1 MPAVHLQTSIPG
13 PKSQALMQRRQ
24 AAIPRGPY
32 NSSPVFIAKAEGA
45 LLTDVDDNTFIDF
58 AGGIGV
64 MNLGHANARVT
75 AAIAE
80 QAAAFTHACYHVTA
94 YEPYLA
100 LAEKLNALTP
110 GNFAKKTM
118 LANSG
123 AEAVENAIKIA
134 RYATGRSGVIA
145 FEHAFHGRTLLGM
158 SLTSKVKPYK
168 YGFGPMA
175 TDIYRLPY
183 PYEYRWLHHTRPIDW
198 ASEYEK
204 IFEEFFAGHAA
215 ADKIAA
221 VIIEPVLG
229 EGGFV
234 PAPAAALEKIA
245 EICKRH
251 GIVFIADEVQTGFCR
266 TGKFFAIAWTTVAP
280 DIIVMAKSMAAGLP
294 LSALTGRAELMD
306 APHEGG
312 LGGTYGGNPV
322 ACRAAL
328 AAIAEMER
336 LDLNQRAL
344 EIGEITRDY
353 FHRIAVESPFIGE
366 VRGLGAMNAI
376 ELVQDQRS
384 KVPYQDAAKRVQKL
398 ACQLGLI
405 SLTAGTYS
413 NILRTLMPLSIND
426 EQLAEGLSIMEKA
439 ILSLADEV

>member
-1 MPAVHLQTSIPG
+1 MPAVHLQTPIPG
-13 PKSQALMQRRQ
+13 PKSEALMQRRQ

-32 NSSPVFIAKAEGA
+32 HSTPVFIAQAEGA
-45 LLTDVDDNTFIDF
+45 LMTDVDGNRFIDF

-64 MNLGHANARVT
+64 MNVGHANANVT

-80 QAAAFTHACYHVTA
+80 QAAAFTHGCYHVTP
-94 YEPYLA
+94 YESYIA
-100 LAEKLNALTP
+100 LAEKLNAMTP

-134 RYATGRSGVIA
+134 RYATGRSGVLA

-168 YGFGPMA
+168 YGFGPLA
-175 TDIYRLPY
+175 SDVYRLPY
-183 PYEYRWLHHTRPIDW
+183 PYEYRWLHNDRPIDW
-198 ASEYEK
+198 ASAYEK
-204 IFEEFFAGHAA
+204 IFEEFFASYVAS
-215 ADKIAA
+215 DKIAA
-221 VIIEPVLG
+221 LIIEPVLG

-266 TGKFFAIAWTTVAP
+266 AGKFFAIEWSRVEP
-280 DIIVMAKSMAAGLP
+280 DIIIMAKSLAAGMP
-294 LSALTGRAELMD
+294 LSAITGRAELMD

-336 LDLNQRAL
+336 LHLNQRAL
-344 EIGEITRDY
+344 EIGEYTRDY

-366 VRGLGAMNAI
+366 VRGIGAMNAM
-376 ELVQDQRS
+376 ELVHDKRS
-384 KVPYQDAAKRVQKL
+384 KVPYQDAAKRVQKR

>member
-1 MPAVHLQTSIPG
+1 MSSVRLHTSIPG
-13 PKSQALMQRRQ
+13 PKSQALMLRRQ
-24 AAIPRGPY
+24 AAAPRGLY
-32 NSSPVFIAKAEGA
+32 NSTPIFIAKAEGA
-45 LLTDVDDNTFIDF
+45 LVTDVDGNSFIDF
-58 AGGIGV
+58 AGGIGT
-64 MNLGHANARVT
+64 MNLGHANARVS

-80 QAAAFTHACYHVTA
+80 QATKFTHACYHVTA

-100 LAEKLNALTP
+100 LAEKLNAMTP
-110 GNFAKKTM
+110 GSFAKKTM

-123 AEAVENAIKIA
+123 VEAVENAIKIA

-183 PYEYRWLHHTRPIDW
+183 PYEYRWLHHERPIDW

-204 IFEEFFAGHAA
+204 IFAEFFASHVA

-221 VIIEPVLG
+221 LIIEPVLG

-266 TGKFFAIAWTTVAP
+266 TGKFFAVEWTNVEP
-280 DIIVMAKSMAAGLP
+280 DMIVMAKSLAAGMP
-294 LSALTGRAELMD
+294 LSAITGRAELMD

-322 ACRAAL
+322 ACQAAL
-328 AAIAEMER
+328 ATIAEMER

-353 FHRIAVESPFIGE
+353 FHRLAVESPFIGE
-366 VRGLGAMNAI
+366 VRGIGAMNAM
-376 ELVQDQRS
+376 ELVQDKGTKAPFQN
-384 KVPYQDAAKRVQKL
+384 AAKQVQKR

-426 EQLAEGLSIMEKA
+426 AQLAEGLSIMEKA

>member
-1 MPAVHLQTSIPG
+1 MSFVKLQTPIPG
-13 PKSQALMQRRQ
+13 PQSQALMQRRQ
-24 AAIPRGPY
+24 AAVPRGPY
-32 NSSPVFIAKAEGA
+32 NSTPVFVEKAEGA
-45 LLTDVDDNTFIDF
+45 LLMDVDGNTFIDF
-58 AGGIGV
+58 AGGIGT
-64 MNLGHANARVT
+64 MNLGHCNARVA

-80 QAAAFTHACYHVTA
+80 QAHKFTHTCYHVTA
-94 YEPYLA
+94 YEPYIA

-123 AEAVENAIKIA
+123 VEAVENAIKIA

-145 FEHAFHGRTLLGM
+145 FEHAFHGRTLMGM

-175 TDIYRLPY
+175 SDIYRLPY
-183 PYEYRWLHHTRPIDW
+183 PYEYRWRHDHRPIDW
-198 ASEYEK
+198 AAEYESL
-204 IFEEFFAGHAA
+204 FAEFFASHVA

-221 VIIEPVLG
+221 LIIEPVLG

-234 PAPAAALEKIA
+234 PAPAAALEKMA

-266 TGKFFAIAWTTVAP
+266 TGKFFAIAWTSVAP
-280 DIIVMAKSMAAGLP
+280 DIVVMAKSIASGLP
-294 LSALTGRAELMD
+294 LSAITGRAELMD

-312 LGGTYGGNPV
+312 LGGTYGGNPI
-322 ACRAAL
+322 ACQAAL
-328 AAIAEMER
+328 ATLAEMER
-336 LDLNQRAL
+336 LNLNQFAL
-344 EIGEITRDY
+344 EIGEYTRDY
-353 FHRIAVESPFIGE
+353 FHRLAVESPFIGE
-366 VRGLGAMNAI
+366 VRGIGAMNAL
-376 ELVQDQRS
+376 ELVQDKGS
-384 KVPYQDAAKRVQKL
+384 KVPYQDAAKRIQQH

-413 NILRTLMPLSIND
+413 NILRTLMPLSIPR
-426 EQLAEGLSIMEKA
+426 EQLAEGLAIMEKA
-439 ILSLADEV
+439 ILSLAP

>member
-1 MPAVHLQTSIPG
+1 MPSIHLQTSIPG

-24 AAIPRGPY
+24 AAVPRGPY
-32 NSSPVFIAKAEGA
+32 NSTPVFVEKAEGA
-45 LLTDVDDNTFIDF
+45 LLTDVDGNTFIDF
-58 AGGIGV
+58 AGGIGT
-64 MNLGHANARVT
+64 MNLGHCNPKVA

-80 QAAAFTHACYHVTA
+80 QAQKFTHTCYHVTA
-94 YEPYLA
+94 YEPYIA

-123 AEAVENAIKIA
+123 VEAVENAIKIA

-145 FEHAFHGRTLLGM
+145 FEHAFHGRTLMGM

-175 TDIYRLPY
+175 TDIHRLPY
-183 PYEYRWLHHTRPIDW
+183 PYEYRWLHDHRPIDW
-198 ASEYEK
+198 AAEYEK
-204 IFEEFFAGHAA
+204 IFEEFFASHIAP
-215 ADKIAA
+215 DKIAA
-221 VIIEPVLG
+221 LIIEPVLG

-234 PAPAAALEKIA
+234 PAPAAALEKMA

-266 TGKFFAIAWTTVAP
+266 TGKFFAIEWTNVAP
-280 DIIVMAKSMAAGLP
+280 DIIIMAKSIASGLP
-294 LSALTGRAELMD
+294 LSAITGRAELMD

-322 ACRAAL
+322 ACQAAL
-328 AAIAEMER
+328 ATIAEMER
-336 LDLNQRAL
+336 LNLNQRAL
-344 EIGEITRDY
+344 EIGEYTRDH
-353 FHRIAVESPFIGE
+353 FHRLAVESPFIGE
-366 VRGLGAMNAI
+366 VRGLGAMNAM
-376 ELVQDQRS
+376 ELVKDKRS
-384 KVPYQDAAKRVQKL
+384 KVPYQDAAKRVQQR

-413 NILRTLMPLSIND
+413 NILRTLMPLAITR
-426 EQLAEGLSIMEKA
+426 EQLAEGLEIMEKA
-439 ILSLADEV
+439 ILSLAL

>member
-1 MPAVHLQTSIPG
+1 MPAVHLQTPIPG
-13 PKSQALMQRRQ
+13 PNSQALMQRRQ
-24 AAIPRGPY
+24 TAIPRGPY

-45 LLTDVDDNTFIDF
+45 RLTDVDGNTFIDF

-80 QAAAFTHACYHVTA
+80 QAAAFTHGCYHVTP
-94 YEPYLA
+94 YESYLA
-100 LAEKLNALTP
+100 LAEKLNAMTP

-183 PYEYRWLHHTRPIDW
+183 PYEYRWLHDARPIDW

-204 IFEEFFAGHAA
+204 IFAEFFASHVA

-245 EICKRH
+245 EICQRH

-266 TGKFFAIAWTTVAP
+266 TGKFFAIEWTTVAP

-328 AAIAEMER
+328 AALAEMER

-366 VRGLGAMNAI
+366 VRGIGAMNAI
-376 ELVQDQRS
+376 ELVQDKRS
-384 KVPYQDAAKRVQKL
+384 RVPYQDGAKRVQKR

-426 EQLAEGLSIMEKA
+426 EHLTEGLMIMEKA